1 MYLIAGLGNPGKEYE
16 GTRHNV
22 GFETIDKLSSKLDI
36 EISRKKFK
44 GLVGEGFSD
53 GEKIILLKPL
63 TYMNLSG
70 ESIGEAVS
78 FYNIPVS
85 NVIVIYDDIYI
96 DVGRI
101 RVRASGSDGGHNGMK
116 SIIFNL
122 QSKDFP
128 RIRVGT
134 GAPDSD
140 LVSYVLGKFK
150 GDDAENV
157 KKAQEAAGEA
167 AIEIIKNGVQS
178 AMNRYNCFNAC
189 QE

>member
-16 GTRHNV
+16 GTRHNA
-22 GFETIDKLSSKLDI
+22 GFGVIDLLSSKLDI
-36 EISRKKFK
+36 KISKNKFK
-44 GLVGEGFSD
+44 GLYGEGFLD
-53 GEKIILLKPL
+53 NEKVILLKPL

-70 ESIGEAVS
+70 ESICEVAS

-85 NVIVIYDDIYI
+85 NIIVIYDDIYI
-96 DVGRI
+96 DIGKIRI
-101 RVRASGSDGGHNGMK
+101 RKSGSDGGHNGMK
-116 SIIFNL
+116 SIMFSL

-134 GAPDSD
+134 GLPDKD

-150 GDDAENV
+150 GDDAEKV
-157 KKAQEAAGEA
+157 KAAQEASAEA
-167 AIEIIKNGVQS
+167 AIDIIKNGIQS